1 MTTGT
6 RFDRAWPSLV
16 ALVGTIGV
24 VAGLLWLFGGELEPR
39 DPEDDV
45 PVESAEEAEVDED
58 VNDEG
63 AEPDEAE
70 PTGEAEPPTE
80 PADPVTAPPELREIV
95 GILNGTSITGLAGRA
110 QERFQAGG
118 WTVPAIDT
126 TSREVAETTVYYPEG
141 MEESARAL
149 MAQFPEIAEAEP
161 TAPGLAA
168 DRLIVI
174 LADDYA
180 EATGETG

>member
-45 PVESAEEAEVDED
+45 PVESAEEADVDEEVDD
-58 VNDEG
+58 DE

-70 PTGEAEPPTE
+70 PTEEEQPTE

-126 TSREVAETTVYYPEG
+126 TSREVAATTVYYPAG

-149 MAQFPEIAEAEP
+149 MGQFPEITEAEP

-180 EATGETG
+180 EAMEETG